1 MLIEGNY
8 IDLQYFGAIKSFLSL
23 IKQTNCI
30 YSSSVTYQK
39 SLHLNRARL
48 IGSNGP
54 LLLTVPLIGGRDK
67 KQVLRDVQISYAEP
81 WQRIHWR
88 GIQSSY
94 RKSPWFEDYAPGM
107 EQLFKRREKFLLDL
121 NLKTTQWALERLKL
135 KIDIMAE
142 TDLQQSDIPA
152 AEMQPFTASTKP
164 NFPVYQQVFADRFGF
179 IPNLSILDLLFCKG
193 PQSAG
198 YLHSIHLL

>member
-1 MLIEGNY
+1 MLIEVNY

-23 IKQTNCI
+23 TKQTNCI

-67 KQVLRDVQISYAEP
+67 KQFLRDVQISYSEP

-88 GIQSSY
+88 GIQSAY
-94 RKSPWFEDYAPGM
+94 RKSPWFEDYAPGL
-107 EQLFKRREKFLLDL
+107 EHLFDFKEKFLLDL
-121 NLKTTQWALERLKL
+121 NLKTTQWALDRLKL

-142 TDLQQSDIPA
+142 IDFQQPAKPDADI
-152 AEMQPFTASTKP
+152 QPYTASTKP
-164 NFPVYQQVFADRFGF
+164 HFPVYQQVFADRFGF
-179 IPNLSILDLLFCKG
+179 ISNLSILDLLFCKG

>member
-1 MLIEGNY
+1 MNKLYKN
-8 IDLQYFGAIKSFLSL
+8 IDLQYFGDINFFSSL
-23 IKQTNCI
+23 NNSTN
-30 YSSSVTYQK
+30 YYFSSSNCYQK

-67 KQVLRDVQISYAEP
+67 KQVLRDVQISYSEP

-88 GIQSSY
+88 GIESSY
-94 RKSPWFEDYAPGM
+94 RKSPWFEDNAPGL
-107 EQLFKRREKFLLDL
+107 EQLFQLKEKFLLDL

-142 TDLQQSDIPA
+142 IDLQQSDMPA

>member
-23 IKQTNCI
+23 INQTNCNFLP
-30 YSSSVTYQK
+30 SVAYQK

-48 IGSNGP
+48 VGANGP

-67 KQVLRDVQISYAEP
+67 KQVLRDVQISYTEP
-81 WQRIHWR
+81 WQRTHWR
-88 GIQSSY
+88 GIQSAY

-121 NLKTTQWALERLKL
+121 NLKTTQWALDRMKL
-135 KIDIMAE
+135 KIAIMAE
-142 TDLQQSDIPA
+142 TENLHTGKHTTDIQQFSVSTELHYPA
-152 AEMQPFTASTKP
+152 
-164 NFPVYQQVFADRFGF
+164 YQQVFADRFGF